1 MLLDIVLRGQSNAA
15 YLAELDG
22 GAALGTLAGQVEGLL
37 GLDGVNDRVQ
47 VIYDRDEQ
55 GGETVYPATAFLGE
69 WVEKGAQGWASA
81 EYQQGFLQEMQ
92 DYRASG
98 MGDATALLW
107 MHSEYDSRDPNL
119 SAADWAK
126 AVRGDAGLVQATL
139 GREVPYLFVAAH
151 PFGDGTDTGHQAI
164 RAAMEAL
171 SVDPSFNARIAARA
185 PDIDASLD
193 DTDGNW
199 STTDYGGGHIAPIDA
214 QLIANRAARVVAEQW
229 AGYAKPGSVVAS
241 QQGDIASDGP
251 QVVMATRIA
260 ADAVQVDV
268 RHDGTSGF
276 APISEGAA
284 GGLGWSLH
292 NADGQVLAATD
303 TAVLDADSLL
313 VRFDSAVPEGAVLH
327 YAYGIGRVAEPN
339 GPGLGNAV
347 MDPTWLPVWTPAQG
361 VAVQDVVWGA

>member
-139 GREVPYLFVAAH
+139 GREVPYLFVAA
-151 PFGDGTDTGHQAI
+151 
-164 RAAMEAL
+164 
-171 SVDPSFNARIAARA
+171 
-185 PDIDASLD
+185 
-193 DTDGNW
+193 
-199 STTDYGGGHIAPIDA
+199 
-214 QLIANRAARVVAEQW
+214 RVVAEQW

-251 QVVMATRIA
+251 QVVVAMRIA

-292 NADGQVLAATD
+292 NADGQVLAATA

-361 VAVQDVVWGA
+361 VAVQDAVWGA